1 MYFYLN
7 LFLQAAALETLKNGD
22 IDLFRDLVNE
32 TVVNDGYKARKG
44 KKKIV
49 DIELQYEE
57 ENDKTLLQVA
67 VDDGKVEALQVT
79 ILRTYHCIFFIL
91 HLITSIQINLM
102 KVLQQTSDSFGC
114 WG

>member
-1 MYFYLN
+1 MQFYLN

-44 KKKIV
+44 SKKIV

-67 VDDGKVEALQVT
+67 VDEGKVEALQVT
-79 ILRTYHCIFFIL
+79 ILGMYCSIFFL
-91 HLITSIQINLM
+91 FELFVYDLIT
-102 KVLQQTSDSFGC
+102 VD
-114 WG
+114 

>member
-57 ENDKTLLQVA
+57 ENDKTLLQLA

-79 ILRTYHCIFFIL
+79 IFKDISLYIFRFI
-91 HLITSIQINLM
+91 
-102 KVLQQTSDSFGC
+102 
-114 WG
+114 